1 MGQSSKSRV
10 NLVVNEER
18 KKRWDRAV
26 EDGTFDSLADL
37 IRTSVKREL
46 DGHHSNQEQ
55 ATTGQQAGTS
65 EEVLG
70 TLSDIQSTLESLD
83 NRVTQ
88 VERESRSSGPDY
100 EFEKVVYEL
109 LPVSP
114 DQPDEPLEFEY
125 NEVEEFAVTSTDLAT
140 RIGAEKEAVREA
152 LDSLYEKTK
161 TVRRIGGALTE
172 KPEYGEGPADG
183 PTYYWKLE

>member
-1 MGQSSKSRV
+1 MGQSSKPRV

-18 KKRWDRAV
+18 KQRWDRAV
-26 EDGTFDSLADL
+26 ENGTFDSLADL

-46 DGHHSNQEQ
+46 DGHHSNEEQ
-55 ATTGQQAGTS
+55 GRQTAQQAGVS

-70 TLSDIQSTLESLD
+70 TLSDIQDTLESLD

-100 EFEKVVYEL
+100 EFEKVVFEL

-114 DQPDEPLEFEY
+114 DTPERGDDDWELGYEY
-125 NEVEEFAVTSTDLAT
+125 TEVAEFAVTPTDLAT

-152 LDSLYEKTK
+152 LDSLYERTS
-161 TVRRIGGALTE
+161 TMGRVGG
-172 KPEYGEGPADG
+172 GPDNE
-183 PTYYWKLE
+183 TYYWKQE